1 MSQKYQMTREEQE
14 YNEWKHRRPFKHED
28 LLEGYEEVRSCY
40 RDIVKE
46 LGSCDELAF
55 EGLHGAVRAL
65 LLQSPERKNYNPKA
79 KVSLIKGHLLRIVK
93 LCNEVS
99 ILHRYLRHLKFE
111 YGTPN
116 RKEQNE

>member
-1 MSQKYQMTREEQE
+1 MSQKYQISREEQE
-14 YNEWKHRRPFKHED
+14 YNEWKHRRSFKHED
-28 LLEGYEEVRSCY
+28 TLKGCEEVRTCY
-40 RDIVKE
+40 RNLVKE

-55 EGLHGAVRAL
+55 EGLQGAVRAL

-79 KVSLIKGHLLRIVK
+79 KISLIKGHLLRIVK

-116 RKEQNE
+116 RKEQK

>member
-14 YNEWKHRRPFKHED
+14 YKEWKHRRSSKHED

-46 LGSCDELAF
+46 VGDCDELAF

-65 LLQSPERKNYNPKA
+65 LLQNPERKNYNPKA
-79 KVSLIKGHLLRIVK
+79 KISLIKGHLSRIDK

-99 ILHRYLRHLKFE
+99 ILHRELRHLKYE

-116 RKEQNE
+116 RKE